1 MYQALYRKYRPLRF
15 EDVVG
20 QEHITTTLRRQV
32 ETGRTSHAYLFVGSR
47 GTGKT
52 TCAKILSRAINCE
65 NPVGGEPCND
75 CPACRG
81 ILSGSILDVVEI
93 DAASNNGVDNVRA
106 IRDEAIYSP
115 ASVRKRVYIID
126 EVHMLSVPAFNALLK
141 ILEEPPEHLVFIL
154 ATTEL
159 QKIPATILSRCQRF
173 SFRRLG
179 ARDIEGRIK
188 YVAKAEGLTITDGA
202 AALLARLGEGA
213 MRDSLSLLDQCLG
226 RGEITEEL
234 VLTSV
239 GLTGASTAAGLWRAV
254 KQGDAA
260 SALEV
265 FEGAYLSGTEP
276 TPILSSLLT
285 VLRDMLILSV
295 APKGSESLLSGSLS
309 SSELRALSTGADR
322 ATMTRAA
329 KTLQEA
335 VSDLSTARDQR
346 TAAELALISLAGLF
360 SGEEAEPA
368 EKPARPAPAAIS
380 KPAPA
385 PKAAPEPAPEPKPE
399 HKPEPVPEFKPE
411 PKPELKPEPKPISQ
425 EKTEAPAPA
434 PSGDWWQRVLA
445 SEEIRGLISY
455 MFLSDS
461 ANFRVSL
468 DGDRVTLRSTNPMA
482 TLLADTT
489 DTKAAIAEVA
499 SRILGRRVSVRITEA
514 ADEPPAAE
522 DKLDSLLKFGNVTI
536 K

>member
-65 NPVGGEPCND
+65 NPVGGEPCNE

-115 ASVRKRVYIID
+115 ASVSKRVYIID

-173 SFRRLG
+173 SFRRLS

-188 YVAKAEGLTITDGA
+188 YVAQAEGLAITDGA
-202 AALLARLGEGA
+202 ASLLARLGEGA

-226 RGEITEEL
+226 RGEITEDL

-254 KQGDAA
+254 RSGDAA
-260 SALEV
+260 SALEI

-276 TPILSSLLT
+276 TPVLSSLLT

-309 SSELRALSTGADR
+309 SSELRALSSGVSRTL
-322 ATMTRAA
+322 MTRAA

-335 VSDLSTARDQR
+335 VGGLSTARDQR
-346 TAAELALISLAGLF
+346 TAAELALVSLAGLF
-360 SGEEAEPA
+360 SGEEAEP
-368 EKPARPAPAAIS
+368 ETPPARPAPAPVS
-380 KPAPA
+380 KPA
-385 PKAAPEPAPEPKPE
+385 PAPEPKPE
-399 HKPEPVPEFKPE
+399 PRPEPVPEK
-411 PKPELKPEPKPISQ
+411 
-425 EKTEAPAPA
+425 KTEAPAPA
-434 PSGDWWQRVLA
+434 TSGDWWQKVLD

-468 DGDRVTLRSTNPMA
+468 EGDRVTLRSTNPMA

-489 DTKAAIAEVA
+489 DTKAAITEVA
-499 SRILGRRVSVRITEA
+499 SRILGKRVAVRITEA
-514 ADEPPAAE
+514 ADDAPETE
-522 DKLDSLLKFGNVTI
+522 DKLDSLMRFGNVTI

>member
-65 NPVGGEPCND
+65 NPVGGEPCNE

-115 ASVRKRVYIID
+115 ASVSKRVYIID

-173 SFRRLG
+173 SFRRLS

-188 YVAKAEGLTITDGA
+188 YVAQAEGLAITDGA
-202 AALLARLGEGA
+202 ASLLARLGEGA

-226 RGEITEEL
+226 RGEITEDL

-254 KQGDAA
+254 RSGDAA
-260 SALEV
+260 SALEI

-309 SSELRALSTGADR
+309 SSELRALSSGVSRTL
-322 ATMTRAA
+322 MTRAA

-335 VSDLSTARDQR
+335 VGGLSTARDQR
-346 TAAELALISLAGLF
+346 TAAELALVSLAGLF
-360 SGEEAEPA
+360 SGEEAEP
-368 EKPARPAPAAIS
+368 ETPPARPAPAPVS
-380 KPAPA
+380 KPA
-385 PKAAPEPAPEPKPE
+385 PAPEPKPE
-399 HKPEPVPEFKPE
+399 PRPEPVPEK
-411 PKPELKPEPKPISQ
+411 
-425 EKTEAPAPA
+425 KTEAPAPA
-434 PSGDWWQRVLA
+434 TSGDWWQKVLD

-468 DGDRVTLRSTNPMA
+468 EGDRVTLRSTNPMA

-489 DTKAAIAEVA
+489 DTKAAITEVA
-499 SRILGRRVSVRITEA
+499 SRILGKRVAVRITEA
-514 ADEPPAAE
+514 ADDAPETE
-522 DKLDSLLKFGNVTI
+522 DKLDSLMRFGNVTI

>member
-65 NPVGGEPCND
+65 NPVGGEPCNE

-115 ASVRKRVYIID
+115 ASVSKRVYIID

-173 SFRRLG
+173 SFRRLS

-188 YVAKAEGLTITDGA
+188 YVAQAEGLKITDGA
-202 AALLARLGEGA
+202 ASLLARLGEGA

-226 RGEITEEL
+226 RGEITEDL

-254 KQGDAA
+254 RSGDAA
-260 SALEV
+260 SALEI

-276 TPILSSLLT
+276 TPVLSSLLT

-309 SSELRALSTGADR
+309 SSELSALSSGVSRTL
-322 ATMTRAA
+322 MTRAA

-335 VSDLSTARDQR
+335 VGGLSTARDQR
-346 TAAELALISLAGLF
+346 TAAELALVSLAGLF
-360 SGEEAEPA
+360 SGEEAEP
-368 EKPARPAPAAIS
+368 ETPPARPAPAPVS

-385 PKAAPEPAPEPKPE
+385 PKPEPKPEPKPAPAPEPKPE
-399 HKPEPVPEFKPE
+399 PRPEPVPEK
-411 PKPELKPEPKPISQ
+411 
-425 EKTEAPAPA
+425 KTEAPAPA
-434 PSGDWWQRVLA
+434 TSGDWWQKVLD

-468 DGDRVTLRSTNPMA
+468 EGDRVILRSTNPMA

-489 DTKAAIAEVA
+489 DTKAAITEVA
-499 SRILGRRVSVRITEA
+499 SRILGKRVAVRITEA
-514 ADEPPAAE
+514 ADDAPETE
-522 DKLDSLLKFGNVTI
+522 DKLDSLMRFGNVTI

>member
-65 NPVGGEPCND
+65 NPVGGEPCNE

-115 ASVRKRVYIID
+115 ASVSKRVYIID

-173 SFRRLG
+173 SFRRLS

-188 YVAKAEGLTITDGA
+188 YVAQAEGLAITDGA
-202 AALLARLGEGA
+202 ASLLARLGEGA

-226 RGEITEEL
+226 RGEITEDL

-254 KQGDAA
+254 RSGDAA
-260 SALEV
+260 SALEI

-309 SSELRALSTGADR
+309 SSELRNLSSGTDR

-329 KTLQEA
+329 KALQEA
-335 VSDLSTARDQR
+335 VGGLSTARDQR
-346 TAAELALISLAGLF
+346 TAAELALVSLAGLF
-360 SGEEAEPA
+360 SGEEAEP
-368 EKPARPAPAAIS
+368 ETPPARPAPAPVS
-380 KPAPA
+380 KSAPA
-385 PKAAPEPAPEPKPE
+385 PKPEPKPEPKQEPKPAPAPEPKPE
-399 HKPEPVPEFKPE
+399 PWPEPVPEK
-411 PKPELKPEPKPISQ
+411 KA
-425 EKTEAPAPA
+425 EAPAPE
-434 PSGDWWQRVLA
+434 SSGGDWWQKVLD

-468 DGDRVTLRSTNPMA
+468 EGDRVTLRSTNPMA

-489 DTKAAIAEVA
+489 DTKAAITEVA
-499 SRILGRRVSVRITEA
+499 SRILGKRVAVRITEA
-514 ADEPPAAE
+514 ADDAPETE
-522 DKLDSLLKFGNVTI
+522 DKLDSLMRFGNVTI

>member
-65 NPVGGEPCND
+65 NPVGGEPCNE

-115 ASVRKRVYIID
+115 ASVSKRVYAID
-126 EVHMLSVPAFNALLK
+126 EVHMLSVPAFNALLINALLK

-173 SFRRLG
+173 SFRRLS

-188 YVAKAEGLTITDGA
+188 YVAQAEGLAITDGA
-202 AALLARLGEGA
+202 ASLLARLGEGA

-226 RGEITEEL
+226 RGEITEDL

-254 KQGDAA
+254 RSGDAA
-260 SALEV
+260 SALEI

-276 TPILSSLLT
+276 TPVLSSLLT

-309 SSELRALSTGADR
+309 SSELSALSSGVSRTL
-322 ATMTRAA
+322 MTRAA
-329 KTLQEA
+329 KALQEA
-335 VSDLSTARDQR
+335 VGGLSTARDQR
-346 TAAELALISLAGLF
+346 TAAELALVSLAGLF
-360 SGEEAEPA
+360 SGEEAEP
-368 EKPARPAPAAIS
+368 ETPPARPAPAPVS
-380 KPAPA
+380 KPA
-385 PKAAPEPAPEPKPE
+385 PAPEPKPE
-399 HKPEPVPEFKPE
+399 PRPEPVPEK
-411 PKPELKPEPKPISQ
+411 
-425 EKTEAPAPA
+425 KTEAPAPA
-434 PSGDWWQRVLA
+434 TSGDWWQKVLD

-468 DGDRVTLRSTNPMA
+468 EGDRVTLRSTNPMA

-489 DTKAAIAEVA
+489 DTKAAITEVA
-499 SRILGRRVSVRITEA
+499 SRILGKRVAVRITEA
-514 ADEPPAAE
+514 ADDAPETE
-522 DKLDSLLKFGNVTI
+522 DKLDSLMRFGNVTI

>member
-65 NPVGGEPCND
+65 NPVGGEPCNE

-115 ASVRKRVYIID
+115 ASVSKRVYIID

-173 SFRRLG
+173 SFRRLS

-188 YVAKAEGLTITDGA
+188 YVAQAEGLQITDGA
-202 AALLARLGEGA
+202 ASLLARLGEGA

-226 RGEITEEL
+226 RGEITEDL

-254 KQGDAA
+254 RSGDAA
-260 SALEV
+260 SALEI

-276 TPILSSLLT
+276 TPVLSSLLT

-309 SSELRALSTGADR
+309 SSELSALSSGVSRTL
-322 ATMTRAA
+322 MTRAA
-329 KTLQEA
+329 KALQEA
-335 VSDLSTARDQR
+335 VGGLSTARDQR
-346 TAAELALISLAGLF
+346 TAAELALVSLAGLF
-360 SGEEAEPA
+360 SGEEAEP
-368 EKPARPAPAAIS
+368 ETPPARPAPAPVS
-380 KPAPA
+380 KPA
-385 PKAAPEPAPEPKPE
+385 PAPEPKPE
-399 HKPEPVPEFKPE
+399 PRPEPVPEK
-411 PKPELKPEPKPISQ
+411 
-425 EKTEAPAPA
+425 KTEAPAPA
-434 PSGDWWQRVLA
+434 TSGDWWQKVLD

-468 DGDRVTLRSTNPMA
+468 EGDRVTLRSTNPMA

-489 DTKAAIAEVA
+489 DTKAAITEVA
-499 SRILGRRVSVRITEA
+499 SRILGKRVAVRITEA
-514 ADEPPAAE
+514 ADDAPETE
-522 DKLDSLLKFGNVTI
+522 DKLDSLMRFGNVTI

>member
-65 NPVGGEPCND
+65 NPVGGEPCNE

-115 ASVRKRVYIID
+115 ASVSKRVYIID

-173 SFRRLG
+173 SFRRLS

-188 YVAKAEGLTITDGA
+188 YVAQAEGLAITDGA
-202 AALLARLGEGA
+202 ASLLARLGEGA

-226 RGEITEEL
+226 RGEITEDL

-254 KQGDAA
+254 RSGDAA
-260 SALEV
+260 SALEI

-309 SSELRALSTGADR
+309 SSELRNLSSGTDR

-329 KTLQEA
+329 KALQEA
-335 VSDLSTARDQR
+335 VGGLSTARDQR
-346 TAAELALISLAGLF
+346 TAAELALVSLAGLF
-360 SGEEAEPA
+360 SGEEAEP
-368 EKPARPAPAAIS
+368 ETPPARPAPAPVS
-380 KPAPA
+380 KPA
-385 PKAAPEPAPEPKPE
+385 PAPEPKPE
-399 HKPEPVPEFKPE
+399 PRPEPVPEK
-411 PKPELKPEPKPISQ
+411 
-425 EKTEAPAPA
+425 KTEAPAPA
-434 PSGDWWQRVLA
+434 TSGDWWQKVLD

-468 DGDRVTLRSTNPMA
+468 EGDRVTLRSTNPMA

-489 DTKAAIAEVA
+489 DTKAAITEVA
-499 SRILGRRVSVRITEA
+499 SRILGKRVAVRITEA
-514 ADEPPAAE
+514 ADDAPETE
-522 DKLDSLLKFGNVTI
+522 DKLDSLMRFGNVTI

>member
-65 NPVGGEPCND
+65 NPVGGEPCNE

-115 ASVRKRVYIID
+115 ASVSKRVYIID

-173 SFRRLG
+173 SFRRLS

-188 YVAKAEGLTITDGA
+188 YVAQAEGLAITDGA
-202 AALLARLGEGA
+202 ASLLARLGEGA

-226 RGEITEEL
+226 RGEITEDL

-254 KQGDAA
+254 RSGDAA
-260 SALEV
+260 SALEI

-309 SSELRALSTGADR
+309 SSELRNLSSGTDR

-329 KTLQEA
+329 KALQEA
-335 VSDLSTARDQR
+335 VGGLSTARDQR
-346 TAAELALISLAGLF
+346 TAAELALVSLAGLF
-360 SGEEAEPA
+360 SGEEAEP
-368 EKPARPAPAAIS
+368 ETPPARPAPASVS
-380 KPAPA
+380 KPA
-385 PKAAPEPAPEPKPE
+385 PAPEPKPE
-399 HKPEPVPEFKPE
+399 PRPEPVPEK
-411 PKPELKPEPKPISQ
+411 
-425 EKTEAPAPA
+425 KTEAPAPA
-434 PSGDWWQRVLA
+434 TSGDWWQKVLD

-468 DGDRVTLRSTNPMA
+468 EGDRVTLRSTNPMA

-489 DTKAAIAEVA
+489 DTKAAITEVA
-499 SRILGRRVSVRITEA
+499 SRILGKRVAVRITEA
-514 ADEPPAAE
+514 ADDAPETE
-522 DKLDSLLKFGNVTI
+522 DKLDSLMRFGNVTI

>member
-65 NPVGGEPCND
+65 NPVGGEPCNE

-115 ASVRKRVYIID
+115 ASVSKRVYIID

-173 SFRRLG
+173 SFRRLS

-188 YVAKAEGLTITDGA
+188 YVAQAEGLQITDGA
-202 AALLARLGEGA
+202 ASLLARLGEGA

-226 RGEITEEL
+226 RGEITEDL

-254 KQGDAA
+254 RSGDAA
-260 SALEV
+260 SALEI

-276 TPILSSLLT
+276 TPVLSSLLT

-309 SSELRALSTGADR
+309 SSELSALSSGVSRTL
-322 ATMTRAA
+322 MTRAA

-335 VSDLSTARDQR
+335 VGGLSTARDQR
-346 TAAELALISLAGLF
+346 TAAELALVSLAGLF
-360 SGEEAEPA
+360 SGEEAEP
-368 EKPARPAPAAIS
+368 ETPPARPAPAPVS
-380 KPAPA
+380 KPA
-385 PKAAPEPAPEPKPE
+385 PAPEPKPE
-399 HKPEPVPEFKPE
+399 PRPEPVPEK
-411 PKPELKPEPKPISQ
+411 
-425 EKTEAPAPA
+425 KTEAPAPA
-434 PSGDWWQRVLA
+434 TSGDWWQKVLD

-468 DGDRVTLRSTNPMA
+468 EGDRVTLRSTNPMA

-489 DTKAAIAEVA
+489 DTKAAITEVA
-499 SRILGRRVSVRITEA
+499 SRILGKRVAVRITEA
-514 ADEPPAAE
+514 ADDAPETE
-522 DKLDSLLKFGNVTI
+522 DKLDSLMRFGNVTI

>member
-65 NPVGGEPCND
+65 NPVGGEPCNE

-115 ASVRKRVYIID
+115 ASVSKRVYIID

-173 SFRRLG
+173 SFRRLS

-188 YVAKAEGLTITDGA
+188 YVAQAEGLKITDGA
-202 AALLARLGEGA
+202 ASLLARLGEGA

-226 RGEITEEL
+226 RGEITEDL

-254 KQGDAA
+254 RSGDAA
-260 SALEV
+260 SALEI

-276 TPILSSLLT
+276 TPVLSSLLT

-309 SSELRALSTGADR
+309 SSELSALSSGVSRTL
-322 ATMTRAA
+322 MTRAA

-335 VSDLSTARDQR
+335 VGGLSTARDQR
-346 TAAELALISLAGLF
+346 TAAELALVSLAGLF
-360 SGEEAEPA
+360 SGEEAEP
-368 EKPARPAPAAIS
+368 ETPPARPAPAPVS
-380 KPAPA
+380 KPA
-385 PKAAPEPAPEPKPE
+385 PAPEPKPE
-399 HKPEPVPEFKPE
+399 PRPEPVPEK
-411 PKPELKPEPKPISQ
+411 KA
-425 EKTEAPAPA
+425 EAPAPE
-434 PSGDWWQRVLA
+434 SSGGDWWQKVLD

-468 DGDRVTLRSTNPMA
+468 EGDRVILRSTNPMA

-489 DTKAAIAEVA
+489 DTKAAITEVA
-499 SRILGRRVSVRITEA
+499 SRILGKRVAVRITEA
-514 ADEPPAAE
+514 ADDAPETE
-522 DKLDSLLKFGNVTI
+522 DKLDSLMRFGNVTI

>member
-65 NPVGGEPCND
+65 NPVGGEPCNE

-115 ASVRKRVYIID
+115 ASVSKRVYIID

-173 SFRRLG
+173 SFRRLS

-188 YVAKAEGLTITDGA
+188 YVAQAEGLAITDGA
-202 AALLARLGEGA
+202 ASLLARLGEGA

-226 RGEITEEL
+226 RGEITEDL

-254 KQGDAA
+254 RSGDAA
-260 SALEV
+260 SALEI

-276 TPILSSLLT
+276 TPVLSSLLT

-309 SSELRALSTGADR
+309 SSELRTLSSGVSRTL
-322 ATMTRAA
+322 MTRAA

-335 VSDLSTARDQR
+335 VGGLSTARDQR
-346 TAAELALISLAGLF
+346 TAAELALVSLAGLF
-360 SGEEAEPA
+360 SGEEAEP
-368 EKPARPAPAAIS
+368 ETPPARPAPAPVS

-385 PKAAPEPAPEPKPE
+385 PKPEPKPEPKPAPAPEPKPE
-399 HKPEPVPEFKPE
+399 PRPEPVPEK
-411 PKPELKPEPKPISQ
+411 KA
-425 EKTEAPAPA
+425 EAPAPE
-434 PSGDWWQRVLA
+434 SSGGDWWQKVLD

-468 DGDRVTLRSTNPMA
+468 EGDRVTLRSTNPMA

-489 DTKAAIAEVA
+489 DTKAAITEVA
-499 SRILGRRVSVRITEA
+499 SRILGKRVAVRITEA
-514 ADEPPAAE
+514 ADDAPETE
-522 DKLDSLLKFGNVTI
+522 DKLDSLMRFGNVTI

>member
-65 NPVGGEPCND
+65 NPVGGEPCNE

-115 ASVRKRVYIID
+115 ASVSKRVYIID

-173 SFRRLG
+173 SFRRLS

-188 YVAKAEGLTITDGA
+188 YVAQAEGLAITDGA
-202 AALLARLGEGA
+202 ASLLARLGEGA

-226 RGEITEEL
+226 RGEITEDL

-254 KQGDAA
+254 RSGDAA
-260 SALEV
+260 SALEI

-276 TPILSSLLT
+276 TPVLSSLLT

-309 SSELRALSTGADR
+309 SSELSALSSGVSRTL
-322 ATMTRAA
+322 MTRAA
-329 KTLQEA
+329 KALQEA
-335 VSDLSTARDQR
+335 VGGLSTARDQR
-346 TAAELALISLAGLF
+346 TAAELALVSLAGLF
-360 SGEEAEPA
+360 SGEEAEP
-368 EKPARPAPAAIS
+368 ETPPARPAPAPVS
-380 KPAPA
+380 KPA
-385 PKAAPEPAPEPKPE
+385 PAPEPKPE
-399 HKPEPVPEFKPE
+399 PRPEPVPEK
-411 PKPELKPEPKPISQ
+411 
-425 EKTEAPAPA
+425 KTEAPAPA
-434 PSGDWWQRVLA
+434 TSGDWWQKVLD

-468 DGDRVTLRSTNPMA
+468 EGDRVILRSTNPMA

-489 DTKAAIAEVA
+489 DTKAAITEVA
-499 SRILGRRVSVRITEA
+499 SRILGKRVAVRITEA
-514 ADEPPAAE
+514 ADDAPETE
-522 DKLDSLLKFGNVTI
+522 DKLDSLMRFGNVTI